1 MDPGLAAGVDG
12 LSPDQAEIE
21 PSVGAQFG
29 FGREIS
35 QLRDAIARWIEKS
48 DEEVREALRWQFQ
61 SGSKYFRPLTVFSCH
76 RATHDSEI
84 TPSTIRSAVLVELFH
99 NMSLIID
106 DILDNSELRRERQT
120 LHIKFGQLS
129 ALMTSGYI
137 VADAYLMAGE
147 DIQAIGLF
155 SELMKR
161 LGVAECL
168 QWRLRRQPLGVEDW
182 RRIAGEDTG
191 SMFEVAACLGDRSG
205 RLRKF
210 GGLLGMLYH
219 GCDDVADVR
228 GTSGLGGG
236 GYDDLRDGILTLPA
250 ALAIRDPA
258 IARLFCSP
266 SERDL
271 EALSRAFQTQIPDA
285 EAYLDSIAEEAKTEA
300 RLFARN
306 PDPLVRLVDHTRR
319 LSTG

>member
-1 MDPGLAAGVDG
+1 MESGILAK
-12 LSPDQAEIE
+12 IE
-21 PSVGAQFG
+21 GFCPVPIENESSIGDHFG
-29 FGREIS
+29 FGLEVR
-35 QLRDAIARWIEKS
+35 QLREAIARWIEEA
-48 DEEVREALRWQFQ
+48 DEEVRDALRWQFL
-61 SGSKYFRPLTVFSCH
+61 SKSKYFRPLTVFSCH
-76 RATHDSEI
+76 RAMHEGEI
-84 TPSTIRSAVLVELFH
+84 APSAIRSAVLVELFH
-99 NMSLIID
+99 NMSLVID
-106 DILDNSELRRERQT
+106 DILDNSELRRGRPT
-120 LHIKFGQLS
+120 LHNKFGQLS

-137 VADAYLMAGE
+137 VADGYLMAQE
-147 DIQAIGLF
+147 DLQAIRLF

-168 QWRLRRQPLGVEDW
+168 QWRLRRQPLGLEDW
-182 RRIAGEDTG
+182 RKIAGEDTG

-210 GGLLGMLYH
+210 GGLLGLLYH

-228 GTSGLGGG
+228 GTTGLGGG

-266 SERDL
+266 SEGDL
-271 EALSRAFQTQIPDA
+271 ESLSCAFHEHIPEA
-285 EAYLDSIAEEAKTEA
+285 EAYLDSIADEAKTEA

-306 PDPLVRLVDHTRR
+306 PDPLLKLVDHTRP
-319 LSTG
+319 LSNG

>member
-1 MDPGLAAGVDG
+1 MDSRLLAGVDV
-12 LSPDQAEIE
+12 LSPEQTKTDSFI
-21 PSVGAQFG
+21 GDQFG
-29 FGREIS
+29 FDREIF
-35 QLRDAIARWIEKS
+35 QLREAIALWVETS
-48 DEEVREALRWQFQ
+48 NEEMRETLRWQFL
-61 SGSKYFRPLTVFSCH
+61 SRSKYFRPLTVFSCH
-76 RATHDSEI
+76 RAMHDNEI
-84 TPSTIRSAVLVELFH
+84 APAAVRSAVLIELFH
-99 NMSLIID
+99 NMSLVID
-106 DILDNSELRRERQT
+106 DILDNSELRRGRPT
-120 LHIKFGQLS
+120 LHSKFGQLS
-129 ALMTSGYI
+129 ALMTSGYV
-137 VADAYLMAGE
+137 VADGYLMAGE
-147 DIQAIGLF
+147 DIQAIRLF
-155 SELMKR
+155 SELLKR

-191 SMFEVAACLGDRSG
+191 SMFEVAACLGDRSE

-210 GGLLGMLYH
+210 GGLLGLLYH

-266 SERDL
+266 GDRDL
-271 EALSRAFQTQIPDA
+271 AALSRAFQKQIPEA
-285 EAYLDSIAEEAKTEA
+285 EAYLDSIADEAKTEA

-306 PDPLVRLVDHTRR
+306 PDPLLRLVDHTRP
-319 LSTG
+319 LSTR